1 MCHLCREQETKL
13 RDLPA
18 TEREL
23 AKIRRYRL
31 AGIAPAMPT
40 WYQAHVRALYAA
52 PWRAGL
58 MVNPV
63 GQLAAERMR
72 IQNAPQ
78 VFKFPSPAVTSTA
91 EYAKQFVQFNGLT

>member
-1 MCHLCREQETKL
+1 MCHLCREQESKL

-23 AKIRRYRL
+23 AKIRKHRA
-31 AGIAPAMPT
+31 AGSAPAMPA
-40 WYQAHVRALYAA
+40 WYQAHLRALYAA

-58 MVNPV
+58 NVNPI
-63 GQLAAERMR
+63 GQLAAERKR

-78 VFKFPSPAVTSTA
+78 VFTFPSPMIADTA
-91 EYAKQFVQFNGLT
+91 SYVREFVSDNSLT